1 MVSFVAIRG
10 IFLFQGL
17 TLAVRTCLLPAQVSL
32 EWVGALM
39 KGVVNEPM
47 NVSHDPYGQRRSDK
61 ISTLNYSWPT
71 YCFH

>member
-47 NVSHDPYGQRRSDK
+47 NVSHDPYGQRRSDRK
-61 ISTLNYSWPT
+61 SVV
-71 YCFH
+71 